1 MKGNPRLVWQKGS
14 RRTFFRY
21 LLLLVGQPNRFI
33 GWYGQWHPMF
43 KFINCSRFVTL
54 NWPLSPPSVY
64 FNLFFFKNSRL
75 ILFTTGPIR
84 FYSFRRSISLLN
96 FLPFVPMFPANL
108 ALYLLPLS
116 CPFTC
121 RIYSLISSLSA
132 SILCTFRYSCTT
144 GKLILVREIYLR
156 EGWSSRLWMIMNRL
170 SHAMSGQVSV
180 FYYGS
185 D

>member
-1 MKGNPRLVWQKGS
+1 
-14 RRTFFRY
+14 
-21 LLLLVGQPNRFI
+21 
-33 GWYGQWHPMF
+33 MF

-108 ALYLLPLS
+108 ALYLL
-116 CPFTC
+116 
-121 RIYSLISSLSA
+121 
-132 SILCTFRYSCTT
+132 
-144 GKLILVREIYLR
+144 
-156 EGWSSRLWMIMNRL
+156 L
-170 SHAMSGQVSV
+170 SHLCLYIFFICIHSLYVQVQLYNRKINIGERDLFERGLKFEAADDNEQAITCYV
-180 FYYGS
+180 RAGECILLWK
-185 D
+185 